1 MINGWNYVF
10 RILKG
15 ESPKEVLASMPEKDY
30 KKVSSAVD
38 NLKNTNL
45 PRQQRRKIE
54 RQFKALKR

>member
-1 MINGWNYVF
+1 MSGWSYIW

-15 ESPKEVLASMPEKDY
+15 ESPKDVLASMPEKDY
-30 KKVSSAVD
+30 KKVSLAVY

>member
-1 MINGWNYVF
+1 MSGWSYIW

-15 ESPKEVLASMPEKDY
+15 ESPKDVLASMPEKDY
-30 KKVSSAVD
+30 EKVSSAVD

-54 RQFKALKR
+54 RHFKALKR

>member
-1 MINGWNYVF
+1 MSGWSYIW

-15 ESPKEVLASMPEKDY
+15 ESPKDVLASMPEKDY
-30 KKVSSAVD
+30 EKVSLAVD
-38 NLKNTNL
+38 NLKNINL

>member
-1 MINGWNYVF
+1 MSGWSYIW

-15 ESPKEVLASMPEKDY
+15 ESPKDVLASMPEKDY
-30 KKVSSAVD
+30 EKVSSAVD

-45 PRQQRRKIE
+45 SRQQRRKIE

>member
-1 MINGWNYVF
+1 MSGWSYIW

-15 ESPKEVLASMPEKDY
+15 ESPKDVLASMPEKDY
-30 KKVSSAVD
+30 EKVSLAVD